1 MSYYRFKDTDIFTN
15 VLRTN
20 PSNNF
25 LIYSGSVFYRNTP
38 YESGSVFFGNVTH
51 VPVGSI
57 SLYELNV
64 DRAEGDH
71 DYDYDSDT
79 GTKTMIHPW
88 IVKSGNGVKFKSI
101 STGSYNQEDYGT
113 TMTSSFNYPLS
124 ASLSREL
131 YPANHLAS
139 ALNYSARKNVQLS
152 PQTYKAFNYGTSEFD
167 KGVVT
172 VSSSYIE
179 ALKNTLNHYTPLSD
193 HYAFTSSAKAN
204 STPLWDKGIQSINMI
219 NIPSIYYGKSIKKGT
234 VNLKFYIS
242 GSIAGECADI
252 YENGELVEVSGAYDR
267 FSSGSVAGVVLYNE
281 GIVLL
286 TGSWDL
292 SADSHTEP
300 YSGVSASPVAP
311 SWLYWGVGITSSLNV
326 PGTSQLGSIA
336 KPSGDTNYNQSLQY
350 NIVSSSFSFDFEGI
364 EDVPVKTMLAHAP
377 RGELY
382 YSNNPTFTTS
392 NSTGSTTTGIVSRP
406 GLGTENRISGSVQN
420 VITGSTFYIE
430 DDSLEIKNINSSSFP
445 NHTASF
451 EKITYISKIGLYD
464 DQKNLIGIAKVA
476 RPVKKTVDRDLTF
489 KLKLDI

>member
-1 MSYYRFKDTDIFTN
+1 M
-15 VLRTN
+15 
-20 PSNNF
+20 
-25 LIYSGSVFYRNTP
+25 FYRNTP

-204 STPLWDKGIQSINMI
+204 NTPLWDKGIQSINMI
-219 NIPSIYYGKSIKKGT
+219 NIP
-234 VNLKFYIS
+234 F
-242 GSIAGECADI
+242 D
-252 YENGELVEVSGAYDR
+252 
-267 FSSGSVAGVVLYNE
+267 
-281 GIVLL
+281 LL
-286 TGSWDL
+286 W
-292 SADSHTEP
+292 
-300 YSGVSASPVAP
+300 
-311 SWLYWGVGITSSLNV
+311 
-326 PGTSQLGSIA
+326 
-336 KPSGDTNYNQSLQY
+336 
-350 NIVSSSFSFDFEGI
+350 
-364 EDVPVKTMLAHAP
+364 
-377 RGELY
+377 
-382 YSNNPTFTTS
+382 
-392 NSTGSTTTGIVSRP
+392 
-406 GLGTENRISGSVQN
+406 
-420 VITGSTFYIE
+420 
-430 DDSLEIKNINSSSFP
+430 
-445 NHTASF
+445 
-451 EKITYISKIGLYD
+451 
-464 DQKNLIGIAKVA
+464 
-476 RPVKKTVDRDLTF
+476 
-489 KLKLDI
+489 